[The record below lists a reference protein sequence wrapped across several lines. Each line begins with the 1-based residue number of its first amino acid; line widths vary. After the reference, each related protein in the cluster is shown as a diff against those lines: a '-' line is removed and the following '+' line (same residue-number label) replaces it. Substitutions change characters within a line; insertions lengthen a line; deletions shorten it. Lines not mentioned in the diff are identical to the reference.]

1 MGTEAHTDTDRRLL
15 PTLLGVALVAAL
27 ISCAPASEEGAEA
40 DGEMS
45 AARAAEVE
53 TAMDDFVAA
62 WEREDVDATV
72 AFFTADAVL
81 FDPVPPG
88 KFEGS
93 EAIRALVAGAF
104 EELDAIEITLTERN
118 VRTAGRVAWFHARFV
133 YAGQPPQPDAAPVR
147 DEGFV
152 TMIWVRQ
159 EDGSYRSP
167 LFHASRLPEEGN
179 T

>member
-1 MGTEAHTDTDRRLL
+1 METKARTGAARKIRGTPVGAALL
-15 PTLLGVALVAAL
+15 AAL
-27 ISCAPASEEGAEA
+27 ISCTPAPEGGAETA
-40 DGEMS
+40 GQMA
-45 AARAAEVE
+45 AARATEVE

-62 WEREDVDATV
+62 WEREDLDATV

-88 KFEGS
+88 KFTGS
-93 EAIRALVAGAF
+93 EAIRALVSGAF

-133 YAGQPPQPDAAPVR
+133 YAGQPPQADAAPVR